1 MGAGSNAMVTAERGT
16 PQQAARTR
24 RRCKPAAAAAA
35 AAAAV
40 RASFGANGRRRST
53 STLAAV
59 LVLLVASLQA
69 PTCQGFVAPLAT
81 RTSIR
86 GGTGI
91 RGGPSLA
98 RVMVDKEA
106 RTAKLGRLRVP
117 GGGHSLA
124 MSAGLPSAVSSM
136 INPVVVK
143 ASTRAVSELLCCCVL
158 GVVAAKKGILTPV
171 NVAALSKIVYGI
183 FLPSLLMVN
192 VAKTCVS
199 QSVASLLPIPAFAGI
214 QIALGLAISGVAM
227 RLLRIDPDTEAG
239 REAKVCMA
247 FQNSGILPLI
257 FLNAMFRGSP
267 ELLSRGVAY
276 ASFYLMG
283 WSPTF
288 WTIGN
293 NILTGHLHQDGGGG
307 GGGGGGKEK
316 SAAEGDVAAVPK
328 ARLSLSKRVAN
339 LPSKVKSSAQS
350 PAVRR
355 VLSPPIVACMMGL
368 VIGLSPPLRWLLMRE
383 GAPLGPMWSA
393 FGNLTAAYTPSGV
406 LVLAGSLA
414 NCPPGKWFSRDTQK
428 TILAVGMARWF
439 LLPLATSG
447 LLFGGVKYGLVPPDP
462 MLLFVLLIESCMPS
476 AQNTVIMLQVAGL
489 QEAAGRKART
499 LCTLYLISI
508 VPVSI
513 LLTVFIAAL
522 KLV

>member
-1 MGAGSNAMVTAERGT
+1 MATAERGT
-16 PQQAARTR
+16 LQQAAQTR
-24 RRCKPAAAAAA
+24 RRCKPAAAA

-81 RTSIR
+81 RTGIR
-86 GGTGI
+86 GGAGI

-98 RVMVDKEA
+98 RVVVDKEA
-106 RTAKLGRLRVP
+106 RTTKLGRIRVP

-124 MSAGLPSAVSSM
+124 MSAGLPAAVSSM

-227 RLLRIDPDTEAG
+227 RLLRINPDTEAG

-307 GGGGGGKEK
+307 GGKEK

-328 ARLSLSKRVAN
+328 AKLSLSKRVAN
-339 LPSKVKSSAQS
+339 LPSKVKRW
-350 PAVRR
+350 VR
-355 VLSPPIVACMMGL
+355 
-368 VIGLSPPLRWLLMRE
+368 
-383 GAPLGPMWSA
+383 
-393 FGNLTAAYTPSGV
+393 
-406 LVLAGSLA
+406 
-414 NCPPGKWFSRDTQK
+414 
-428 TILAVGMARWF
+428 
-439 LLPLATSG
+439 
-447 LLFGGVKYGLVPPDP
+447 
-462 MLLFVLLIESCMPS
+462 
-476 AQNTVIMLQVAGL
+476 
-489 QEAAGRKART
+489 
-499 LCTLYLISI
+499 
-508 VPVSI
+508 
-513 LLTVFIAAL
+513 
-522 KLV
+522 